1 MFFFSSFIAAV
12 VPAAFYV
19 LFIWIMDKY
28 DREPLRLVL
37 LNFFW
42 GSAGSVI
49 FAMTGSLIL
58 EKGITAFIHDI
69 KNPELIGP
77 LVVAPVVEESTK
89 GIFLLFTIARKEF
102 DNITDGLVYGSAIGL
117 GFGMTENFLYFISY
131 GTDLATWVVLV
142 ITRSLFSAVMHGI
155 STGTF
160 GAFMAMA
167 KFGKKGERIFYPA
180 AGLIL
185 AMLIHFT
192 WNFNVKE
199 SLTIFSG
206 FIFIIFLAI
215 VFLAVFRFSLWKEKE
230 IIAAELQEEADN
242 NLFPG
247 VHIGQLVSAGFRK
260 KGWIDERI
268 RREYSK
274 SLVTLAFRKM
284 QFRNSYGKNEMFYR
298 NEIDTCRNKIKT
310 LLDNYY

>member
-1 MFFFSSFIAAV
+1 
-12 VPAAFYV
+12 
-19 LFIWIMDKY
+19 MDKY

-37 LNFFW
+37 INFLW
-42 GSAGSVI
+42 GAVGSIV
-49 FAMTGSLIL
+49 FALIGSLLL
-58 EKGITAFIHDI
+58 ETGISVFIQEI
-69 KNPELIGP
+69 KNPELLGP
-77 LVVAPVVEESTK
+77 LVVAPIVEESTK
-89 GIFLLFTIARKEF
+89 GIFLFFTIARKEF

-117 GFGMTENFLYFISY
+117 GFGMTENFLYFVSY
-131 GTDLATWVVLV
+131 GTDVITWIVLV

-160 GAFMAMA
+160 GAFLAMA
-167 KFGKKGERIFYPA
+167 KFGKRGEKFFYPA

-206 FIFIIFLAI
+206 FLFIFFLVI
-215 VFLAVFRFSLWKEKE
+215 VFITVFRFSLRKEKAVIE
-230 IIAAELQEEADN
+230 GELTEEADN
-242 NLFPG
+242 NLFPRI
-247 VHIGQLVSAGFRK
+247 HIGKLISMGFRR

-268 RREYSK
+268 RKEYSR
-274 SLVTLAFRKM
+274 SLITLAFRKM
-284 QFRNSYGKNEMFYR
+284 QYRNSHGRNDLFYMT
-298 NEIDTCRNKIKT
+298 EIENCRNRIKA